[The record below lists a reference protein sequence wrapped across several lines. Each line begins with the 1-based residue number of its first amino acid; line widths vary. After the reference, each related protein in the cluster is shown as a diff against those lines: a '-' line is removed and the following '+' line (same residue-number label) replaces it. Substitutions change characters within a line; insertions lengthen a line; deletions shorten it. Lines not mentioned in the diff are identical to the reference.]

1 VYATPDY
8 RDPAQ
13 RRGLVFRLVPG
24 NIWVNQQ
31 GRRFHNESMSGGNS
45 ASPALMAQSPR
56 HAWAIMD
63 TPMTATMEVADPYY
77 RDGDKVVRAK
87 VVELLDNSPF
97 IRKADTLAELAAR
110 MEVARPRLL
119 CIATILMYPML
130 LDACRQGWFQMR
142 SRQMGSMRLTRPFGR
157 IAVLAAFAGLAA
169 AQPAAAQEVKL
180 NEVLRSLFYAP
191 QYVAL
196 RSGAF
201 EQEGLK
207 IAGPKTT
214 WGVQAAVTEVV
225 SGNSNI
231 ALMGPEAAG
240 LTQDASP
247 DRRLVNFALLTNG
260 DGGFILSKTAMPN
273 FTIAD
278 LKGKTIVTSGKGSTP
293 ALVLVDLIK
302 KAGLDPNKDVTIRN
316 IPVSANII
324 PSYLEP
330 STNFAQAFEPMVVQ
344 AVAENRG
351 YRVASVGALA
361 GPMPYTAFMAPASYI
376 EKNPAIVQAFTNAVY
391 KGLIWTD
398 THSPAEIAALI
409 APDFKDVPVA
419 TVEAVIAEYKKV
431 KIWAPDPLLRP
442 EGMDQMMGLMVDAGV
457 LKQRF
462 PYDQI
467 VNPSFAQKAIQTIKR

>member
-1 VYATPDY
+1 
-8 RDPAQ
+8 
-13 RRGLVFRLVPG
+13 
-24 NIWVNQQ
+24 
-31 GRRFHNESMSGGNS
+31 
-45 ASPALMAQSPR
+45 
-56 HAWAIMD
+56 
-63 TPMTATMEVADPYY
+63 
-77 RDGDKVVRAK
+77 
-87 VVELLDNSPF
+87 
-97 IRKADTLAELAAR
+97 
-110 MEVARPRLL
+110 
-119 CIATILMYPML
+119 
-130 LDACRQGWFQMR
+130 MR
-142 SRQMGSMRLTRPFGR
+142 SMRWTRPFVGF
-157 IAVLAAFAGLAA
+157 AVLAAACGWLMA

-376 EKNPAIVQAFTNAVY
+376 EKNPASHPGLHQRGLQGADLDRYAFAGGDRRADRAGFQGRPGRHGRSRDRRVQEGQDLGA
-391 KGLIWTD
+391 G
-398 THSPAEIAALI
+398 SAA
-409 APDFKDVPVA
+409 ASGGHGPDDGSHGRRGS
-419 TVEAVIAEYKKV
+419 
-431 KIWAPDPLLRP
+431 L
-442 EGMDQMMGLMVDAGV
+442 
-457 LKQRF
+457 
-462 PYDQI
+462 
-467 VNPSFAQKAIQTIKR
+467 

>member
-1 VYATPDY
+1 
-8 RDPAQ
+8 
-13 RRGLVFRLVPG
+13 
-24 NIWVNQQ
+24 
-31 GRRFHNESMSGGNS
+31 
-45 ASPALMAQSPR
+45 
-56 HAWAIMD
+56 
-63 TPMTATMEVADPYY
+63 
-77 RDGDKVVRAK
+77 
-87 VVELLDNSPF
+87 
-97 IRKADTLAELAAR
+97 
-110 MEVARPRLL
+110 
-119 CIATILMYPML
+119 
-130 LDACRQGWFQMR
+130 MR
-142 SRQMGSMRLTRPFGR
+142 SMRLTRPFGR
-157 IAVLAAFAGLAA
+157 IAVLAAAGGWLMA

-302 KAGLDPNKDVTIRN
+302 KAGLDP
-316 IPVSANII
+316 IPANRQLD
-324 PSYLEP
+324 P
-330 STNFAQAFEPMVVQ
+330 
-344 AVAENRG
+344 
-351 YRVASVGALA
+351 
-361 GPMPYTAFMAPASYI
+361 PA
-376 EKNPAIVQAFTNAVY
+376 
-391 KGLIWTD
+391 
-398 THSPAEIAALI
+398 
-409 APDFKDVPVA
+409 
-419 TVEAVIAEYKKV
+419 
-431 KIWAPDPLLRP
+431 
-442 EGMDQMMGLMVDAGV
+442 
-457 LKQRF
+457 
-462 PYDQI
+462 
-467 VNPSFAQKAIQTIKR
+467 

>member
-1 VYATPDY
+1 
-8 RDPAQ
+8 
-13 RRGLVFRLVPG
+13 
-24 NIWVNQQ
+24 
-31 GRRFHNESMSGGNS
+31 
-45 ASPALMAQSPR
+45 
-56 HAWAIMD
+56 
-63 TPMTATMEVADPYY
+63 
-77 RDGDKVVRAK
+77 
-87 VVELLDNSPF
+87 
-97 IRKADTLAELAAR
+97 
-110 MEVARPRLL
+110 
-119 CIATILMYPML
+119 
-130 LDACRQGWFQMR
+130 MR
-142 SRQMGSMRLTRPFGR
+142 SMRLTRPFGR
-157 IAVLAAFAGLAA
+157 IVVFAAACGWLMA

-225 SGNSNI
+225 SGNSSI

-361 GPMPYTAFMAPASYI
+361 GQMPYTAFMAPASYI
-376 EKNPAIVQAFTNAVY
+376 EKNPAIIQAFTNAVY

>member
-1 VYATPDY
+1 
-8 RDPAQ
+8 
-13 RRGLVFRLVPG
+13 
-24 NIWVNQQ
+24 
-31 GRRFHNESMSGGNS
+31 M
-45 ASPALMAQSPR
+45 
-56 HAWAIMD
+56 
-63 TPMTATMEVADPYY
+63 
-77 RDGDKVVRAK
+77 
-87 VVELLDNSPF
+87 
-97 IRKADTLAELAAR
+97 LAAK
-110 MEVARPRLL
+110 AGP
-119 CIATILMYPML
+119 
-130 LDACRQGWFQMR
+130 QMR
-142 SRQMGSMRLTRPFGR
+142 SRQMRSKRRTRRFCC
-157 IAVLAAFAGLAA
+157 IAVLAVAYGWFVW

-273 FTIAD
+273 FTLAD

-330 STNFAQAFEPMVVQ
+330 STNFAQAFERMVV
-344 AVAENRG
+344 R
-351 YRVASVGALA
+351 
-361 GPMPYTAFMAPASYI
+361 
-376 EKNPAIVQAFTNAVY
+376 
-391 KGLIWTD
+391 
-398 THSPAEIAALI
+398 
-409 APDFKDVPVA
+409 
-419 TVEAVIAEYKKV
+419 
-431 KIWAPDPLLRP
+431 
-442 EGMDQMMGLMVDAGV
+442 
-457 LKQRF
+457 
-462 PYDQI
+462 
-467 VNPSFAQKAIQTIKR
+467 